1 MASLRMVRESP
12 VEQGTD
18 EEIAYR
24 FDFAAVGTTGTPT
37 SPTVTLWDMTAG
49 ANAPTKLSGSASIA
63 TTFVT
68 TPAVISLTAGS
79 QYKLQCLVTVD
90 GNKVSSF
97 VIINAE

>member
-18 EEIAYR
+18 EQIAYG
-24 FDFAAVGTTGTPT
+24 FDFAAIGTPT
-37 SPTVTLWDMTAG
+37 SPTVTLYDMTG
-49 ANAPTKLSGSASIA
+49 AASVTSTKLSGSASIA
-63 TTFVT
+63 STTVT

-79 QYKLQCLVTVD
+79 QYKLQCLVTIS
-90 GNKVSSF
+90 GNLYSSF

>member
-24 FDFAAVGTTGTPT
+24 FDFAIQGTPT

-68 TPAVISLTAGS
+68 TPAVINLTAGS
-79 QYKLQCLVTVD
+79 QYKLQCLATVD

>member
-18 EEIAYR
+18 EEIAYK
-24 FDFAAVGTTGTPT
+24 FDFAAIGTPT
-37 SPTVTLWDMTAG
+37 SPTVTLYDMTVG
-49 ANAPTKLSGSASIA
+49 ANAPTKLSGSASVA

-79 QYKLQCLVTVD
+79 QYKLQCLATVD
-90 GNKVSSF
+90 GNKVSNF